1 MPNTTRTN
9 RTEPIILAVD
19 TSSPHASFAIA
30 EGQDIIASLSTSAE
44 VQHSR
49 TFFSHISTL
58 LKLAE
63 LEITEVDLF
72 ASATGPGSFTGLRVG
87 LAAIKGLAYASGKP
101 PMGIN
106 SIDAIALS
114 AGINGALIVVID
126 AGRNEVYCGLRE
138 VSVDGMIL
146 ALAEDRVGAP
156 LSQIAAMIKIL
167 KGSTVIFIGDGALK
181 YQAQLDSAAKNYGAN
196 LITVSAVDPGLSS
209 WQIKRDNQ
217 ETAVAIARH
226 SARLFKKAIITDI
239 NPYYIRRSDA
249 EVNRFGK

>member
-1 MPNTTRTN
+1 MPNTKETN

-19 TSSPHASFAIA
+19 TSAPHASFAIA
-30 EGQDIIASLSTSAE
+30 VGQDIIASLSTSAA

-58 LKLAE
+58 LKLAD
-63 LEITEVDLF
+63 LEITEIDLF

-114 AGINGALIVVID
+114 AGINGPLIVVID

-138 VSVDGMIL
+138 VSMDGMIL
-146 ALAEDRVGAP
+146 ALAEDRVGSPGVQIPP
-156 LSQIAAMIKIL
+156 LIKIL
-167 KGSTVIFIGDGALK
+167 KGSKAIFIGDGALR
-181 YQAQLDSAAKNYGAN
+181 YQQQLEDAAMNFGIN
-196 LITVSAVDPGLSS
+196 LITVSTVDSGLSA

-226 SARLFKKAIITDI
+226 SARLFKRAIITDI

-249 EVNRFGK
+249 EVNRSGK

>member
-1 MPNTTRTN
+1 
-9 RTEPIILAVD
+9 VD
-19 TSSPHASFAIA
+19 TSAQHASFAIA
-30 EGQDIIASLSTSAE
+30 EGQDIIASLSTSAA

-63 LEITEVDLF
+63 LEITEIDLF

-114 AGINGALIVVID
+114 AGINGSLIVVID

-156 LSQIAAMIKIL
+156 RSQIPAMIKAL

-181 YQAQLDSAAKNYGAN
+181 YQAQLEEAAIYYGAN
-196 LITVSAVDPGLSS
+196 LITVSAVDSNLPS

-226 SARLFKKAIITDI
+226 SARLFKRAIITDI

-249 EVNRFGK
+249 EVNRSGK

>member
-1 MPNTTRTN
+1 MPNTKATN

-19 TSSPHASFAIA
+19 TSAPHASFAIA
-30 EGQDIIASLSTSAE
+30 EGQDIMASLSTGAAI
-44 VQHSR
+44 QHSR

-63 LEITEVDLF
+63 LEITEIDLF

-114 AGINGALIVVID
+114 AGINGAMIVVID

-146 ALAEDRVGAP
+146 ALAEDQVGP
-156 LSQIAAMIKIL
+156 PGSQIPAMLRVL
-167 KGSTVIFIGDGALK
+167 KGNQVIFIGDGALK
-181 YQAQLDSAAKNYGAN
+181 YRAQLEDAAINYGTN
-196 LITVSAVDPGLSS
+196 LITVSTVDSNLSS